1 MSYSTFCAVA
11 VISSDFWLNVFSP
24 LQVVDSKATVKRTT
38 KPRRSS
44 RTLNVE
50 NENEL
55 TSKLNGRAT
64 SGHNG
69 SCGEQEGRG
78 LVLSSL
84 GDTFHI

>member
-1 MSYSTFCAVA
+1 M
-11 VISSDFWLNVFSP
+11 
-24 LQVVDSKATVKRTT
+24 KRTT

-64 SGHNG
+64 SGRNG
-69 SCGEQEGRG
+69 SCGEQERRG
-78 LVLSSL
+78 SVCALLFLILSL
-84 GDTFHI
+84 GNTFLIERIFYRDVFMTVILCFES